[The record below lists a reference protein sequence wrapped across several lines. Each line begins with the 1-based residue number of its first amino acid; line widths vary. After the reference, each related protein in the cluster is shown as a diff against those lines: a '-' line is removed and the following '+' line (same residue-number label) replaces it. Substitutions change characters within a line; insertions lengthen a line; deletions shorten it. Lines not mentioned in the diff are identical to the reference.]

1 MKWKRIVLRVILF
14 ALLGLLIEVFFT
26 GLGRAISRGDW
37 DLEGD
42 CSLWMLPV
50 YGLLGVCIAPIS
62 GALKQ
67 GRIPFLLRAAL
78 YMVLIFVVE
87 YVFGVIFDRAGLQ
100 IWNYSKRPLNLHG
113 YITLTYAPFWYFL
126 GLWLEY
132 LYRKFDACAVTLACR
147 FSADEL
153 LERQIAP

>member
-67 GRIPFLLRAAL
+67 WRIPFVLRAAL
-78 YMVLIFVVE
+78 YMVLIFAVE
-87 YVFGVIFDRAGLQ
+87 YVFGVIFDRAGLE

-132 LYRKFDACAVTLACR
+132 LYRKFDACAVTLAGG
-147 FSADEL
+147 FSTDEL
-153 LERQIAP
+153 LERKIAP